1 MYAKTWPQREG
12 RARFLSLAEACREDV
27 VGYPAGQWSRSVS
40 RLSYDTTA
48 YLGLYAFCGGW
59 RGHVVICPVADVARR
74 DISAQFTPTLY
85 EYGRLRS
92 AISSNRLPL
101 ACPGYLDDGIHMAI
115 SEALVLSPLLY
126 STFLS
131 CEWISRPGMDTV
143 CLHA

>member
-1 MYAKTWPQREG
+1 MLLDIPLGNGPGACPDCRMIRLRIWDSTLSAEGGGVTW
-12 RARFLSLAEACREDV
+12 LSA
-27 VGYPAGQWSRSVS
+27 
-40 RLSYDTTA
+40 
-48 YLGLYAFCGGW
+48 
-59 RGHVVICPVADVARR
+59 PVADVARR

-85 EYGRLRS
+85 ENSRLRS

-101 ACPGYLDDGIHMAI
+101 TCPGYLDDDIHMAI